1 MKTKMKSLMHI
12 VSAFALAAL
21 FTTGAIAAD
30 DSAAKAQSPKHKLVM
45 QMSDADPMRWNL
57 SLNNAQNVQEQL
69 GKGNVD
75 IEIVAYGPGLG
86 MLKLDSQASQ
96 RIDEALKR
104 GVKLVAC
111 ENTMDRQKLT
121 KADMLPNI
129 GYAQSGVVE
138 MMEKQEQGYS
148 YVRP

>member
-1 MKTKMKSLMHI
+1 MKSKMQAPVRFL
-12 VSAFALAAL
+12 S
-21 FTTGAIAAD
+21 AIAAATLLASGAIGAD
-30 DSAAKAQSPKHKLVM
+30 DGAAKAQSPKHKLVM

-57 SLNNAQNVQEQL
+57 GLNNAQNVQEQL
-69 GKGNVD
+69 GKSNVD

-111 ENTMDRQKLT
+111 ENTMDRQKLS
-121 KADMLPNI
+121 KADVLPNI
-129 GYAQSGVVE
+129 GYARSGVVE

>member
-1 MKTKMKSLMHI
+1 MKTKMKSLLH
-12 VSAFALAAL
+12 VLFAIAIAAL
-21 FTTGAIAAD
+21 FGSAAIGAD
-30 DSAAKAQSPKHKLVM
+30 DGAAKAQAPKHKLVM

-57 SLNNAQNVQEQL
+57 ALNNAQNVQEKL
-69 GKGNVD
+69 GRENVD

-104 GVKLVAC
+104 GVRLVAC
-111 ENTMDRQKLT
+111 EVTMKNQKVG
-121 KADMLPNI
+121 KADMLPNV
-129 GYAQSGVVE
+129 GYVASGVVE
-138 MMEKQEQGYS
+138 LMEKQQQGYS